1 LPTYIYLCE
10 SCGTKLE
17 KFHGINESPC
27 FLCPSCSGQ
36 LERQISGGAG
46 FIFKGSGFYATD
58 YRSESYKKA
67 EKKDKDHEKGS
78 SVKKDKDH
86 EKGSSVKKKKEKD
99 P

>member
-10 SCGTKLE
+10 SCGTRLE

-46 FIFKGSGFYATD
+46 FIFKGPGFYATD

-67 EKKDKDHEKGS
+67 EKKDRDNSGGGAEIKDSSDTKG
-78 SVKKDKDH
+78 
-86 EKGSSVKKKKEKD
+86 KGE
-99 P
+99 